1 MLCQDCCNCCLSYFW
16 KTFIKI
22 VTFCKA
28 ISITDD
34 RYACR
39 CFQNQWGH
47 LFAFSCLLLTFPF
60 PFILTACYAIF
71 SGLIS
76 SVLKALQNYQ
86 SVYYFKIVVFF
97 SFKFRMK
104 RNGMKSVHSVRWKC
118 CSWFNIS
125 ICVFELQV
133 PDLVPTKINGNLSME
148 SNIFGLN
155 FKSKVFSDQL

>member
-1 MLCQDCCNCCLSYFW
+1 MFPKSMRSFVCIFLFTSDFPISFYFDSMLCHIFRFN
-16 KTFIKI
+16 I
-22 VTFCKA
+22 
-28 ISITDD
+28 ISIKGITELPI
-34 RYACR
+34 CLL
-39 CFQNQWGH
+39 FQN
-47 LFAFSCLLLTFPF
+47 
-60 PFILTACYAIF
+60 
-71 SGLIS
+71 
-76 SVLKALQNYQ
+76 SV
-86 SVYYFKIVVFF
+86 FFF